1 MDKQTSRI
9 KNSAYLLAP
18 IRLQTDL
25 VAALVLHVSRYK
37 QATESNEN

>member
-9 KNSAYLLAP
+9 KNSAVRSP
-18 IRLQTDL
+18 IQLQTDL
-25 VAALVLHVSRYK
+25 VAALVLHVSRHK